1 MILVLKKGATKQE
14 IEQINKKLEQM
25 PLRKKLEAKKYCGVI
40 KLKEDPLL
48 NQKKLRDEW
57 E

>member
-25 PLRKKLEAKKYCGVI
+25 PLRKKIEAKKYCGVI

>member
-48 NQKKLRDEW
+48 IQKKLRDEW